1 MPLLPGMEKTL
12 MPADTTA
19 APDSVESRFTN
30 RNENS
35 TRTELQSK
43 FVAKEVYQ
51 VPPLPPPPPF
61 AAPRPG

>member
-1 MPLLPGMEKTL
+1 

-51 VPPLPPPPPF
+51 VPPLPPLPLPSH
-61 AAPRPG
+61 PGEQAG

>member
-1 MPLLPGMEKTL
+1 

-51 VPPLPPPPPF
+51 VPPLPLSRS
-61 AAPRPG
+61 PRIPANRPADTGRGR

>member
-1 MPLLPGMEKTL
+1 

-51 VPPLPPPPPF
+51 VPPPSPR
-61 AAPRPG
+61 APRIPANRPADTGRGR

>member
-1 MPLLPGMEKTL
+1 

-51 VPPLPPPPPF
+51 VPPLPSPPSAPASPPS
-61 AAPRPG
+61 AKRPAG

>member
-1 MPLLPGMEKTL
+1 

-51 VPPLPPPPPF
+51 VPALPPLPLPSH
-61 AAPRPG
+61 PGEQAG

>member
-1 MPLLPGMEKTL
+1 

-51 VPPLPPPPPF
+51 VPPLPPLPLPSQ
-61 AAPRPG
+61 PGEQAG